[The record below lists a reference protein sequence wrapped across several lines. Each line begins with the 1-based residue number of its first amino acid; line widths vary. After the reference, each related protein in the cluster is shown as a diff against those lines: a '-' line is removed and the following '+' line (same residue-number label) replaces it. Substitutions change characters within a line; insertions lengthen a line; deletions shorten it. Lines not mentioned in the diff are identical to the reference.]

1 MKEVGKV
8 KEHEFTKNVEKMVDP
23 IDAGTIHFMQSY
35 TKMIPKNVQNKMITG
50 GAKKNPYMG
59 FVVEPYSFFLCYEI
73 KDLAWAKSLLPN
85 HYSLVP
91 TRITSEEQEAKYYCI
106 FGSFNVHT
114 SAFYGTRMEFYVI
127 AKNNQTG
134 LLSWVI
140 IDYDTNT
147 VSFDQNNGLTG
158 GTTEHCVC
166 TTNYNGEVIIDIK
179 GQKEN
184 RHLSV
189 IASLA
194 NAQSQRMNDD
204 LWLDGNL
211 SVAYSKELEQNSDA
225 FSIIFNEKEVE
236 KALVLPKSDVQI
248 IENNWYNGLYEKEV
262 AYVIC
267 FPYAQHFL
275 SDSPGHFSNI
285 KNRTEMREQVETI
298 DFTQI
303 PRYSSQ
309 AIKRAM
315 YIGSIISI
323 GLIMLFILLYI
334 MK

>member
-23 IDAGTIHFMQSY
+23 IEAGTIHFMQSY
-35 TKMIPKNVQNKMITG
+35 TKMIPKSVQNKMITG

-85 HYSLVP
+85 HYNLVP

-114 SAFYGTRMEFYVI
+114 SAFYGTRMEFYII
-127 AKNNQTG
+127 ARNNKTG

-158 GTTEHCVC
+158 GNTEYCVC

-179 GQKEN
+179 GKKEN

-189 IASLA
+189 IASLE
-194 NAQSQRMNDD
+194 NGKSQRLNDD
-204 LWLDGNL
+204 LWVDGNL

-236 KALVLPKSDVQI
+236 KALILPKSDVQI
-248 IENNWYNGLYEKEV
+248 IENNWYNNLYEKEPE
-262 AYVIC
+262 YVIC

-285 KNRTEMREQVETI
+285 RNRNEMSDKVGTI
-298 DFTQI
+298 DFNKI

-309 AIKRAM
+309 SIKKAM
-315 YIGSIISI
+315 YAGSIISI
-323 GLIMLFILLYI
+323 GLIILFMLLYI